1 MTQRRMIS
9 PGFVEDAL
17 GGLRRAGIDPAPV
30 LRAVGLPDPV
40 AEPVSHLQ
48 YGALWLAIA
57 ARLDDE
63 FFGLG
68 ARPMP
73 VGSFKLL
80 CHAVLHA
87 RTLEQ
92 ALRRALA
99 FLRVVLDDPHGELTQ
114 REGQAE
120 IVLASR
126 RAPRPAFADRTYWLL
141 LLGVLSWLIGR
152 RIPLLHVDF
161 ASSAP
166 DNRSDYHRLF
176 GAPVGFDRPVSR
188 LAFSAAYLALPP
200 IRDER
205 ALGPFLRAAPAN
217 ILLGYRHDQSISA
230 RIRNR
235 LRAVPPKD
243 WPAFETVAADIR
255 LSPATLRRRLRDEG
269 QSFSAIRD
277 ELRFAQAQA
286 ILRERPDS
294 IADIASALGYAEPS
308 AFHRAFLKW
317 SGQTPGAFREGERW
331 APRPGAPTPG
341 P

>member
-1 MTQRRMIS
+1 MTQRWMIS

-17 GGLRRAGIDPAPV
+17 TGLRRAGIDPGPV
-30 LRAVGLPDPV
+30 LAGVGLPDSV
-40 AEPVSHLQ
+40 TEPVSHIQ

-68 ARPMP
+68 ARPMR

-80 CHAVLHA
+80 CHAVLQA
-87 RTLEQ
+87 RTLDQ
-92 ALRRALA
+92 ALRRALS
-99 FLRVVLDDPHGELTQ
+99 FLAVVLDDPRGELTQ

-120 IVLASR
+120 IVLVATR
-126 RAPRPAFADRTYWLL
+126 GARPAFADRTYWLL

-161 ASSAP
+161 AGCAP
-166 DNRSDYHRLF
+166 ENRLDYHQFF
-176 GAPVGFDRPVSR
+176 GAPVRFERPVSR
-188 LAFSAAYLALPP
+188 LAFNAAYLALPP
-200 IRDER
+200 IRSER

-217 ILLGYRHDQSISA
+217 ILFGYRHDQSISA

-235 LRAVPPKD
+235 LSALPPGE
-243 WPAFETVAADIR
+243 WPVFEAIAADIR
-255 LSPATLRRRLRDEG
+255 FSPATLRRRLRDEG

-277 ELRFAQAQA
+277 EIRFEQAQA
-286 ILRERPDS
+286 MLGQSARSVAE
-294 IADIASALGYAEPS
+294 IATALGYAEPS

-317 SGQTPGAFREGERW
+317 SGETPAVFRARPPPVPA
-331 APRPGAPTPG
+331 APRS
-341 P
+341 

>member
-17 GGLRRAGIDPAPV
+17 TGLRRAGIDPGPV
-30 LRAVGLPDPV
+30 LAGVGLPDPV
-40 AEPVSHLQ
+40 TESVTHLQ

-68 ARPMP
+68 ARPMR

-80 CHAVLHA
+80 CHAVLQAH
-87 RTLEQ
+87 TLDQ

-99 FLRVVLDDPHGELTQ
+99 FLGVVLDDPRGELTQ

-120 IVLASR
+120 IVLRCGRGA
-126 RAPRPAFADRTYWLL
+126 RPAFADRTYWLL

-161 ASSAP
+161 AGRAP
-166 DNRSDYHRLF
+166 ENRLDYHQFF
-176 GAPVGFDRPVSR
+176 GAPVRFERPVSR
-188 LAFSAAYLALPP
+188 LAFNAAYLALPP
-200 IRDER
+200 IRSER
-205 ALGPFLRAAPAN
+205 ALGPFLRGAPAN
-217 ILLGYRHDQSISA
+217 ILFGYRHDQSISA

-235 LRAVPPKD
+235 LSALPPSD
-243 WPAFETVAADIR
+243 WPTFEAIAADIR
-255 LSPATLRRRLRDEG
+255 FSPATLRRRLRDEA
-269 QSFSAIRD
+269 QSFSSIRD
-277 ELRFAQAQA
+277 DIRFEQAQA
-286 ILRERPDS
+286 MLRQS
-294 IADIASALGYAEPS
+294 AHSVADIATALGYAEPS

-317 SGQTPGAFREGERW
+317 SGQTPAAFR
-331 APRPGAPTPG
+331 ARPSPALTLQRP
-341 P
+341 

>member
-1 MTQRRMIS
+1 MAQRRMIS

-17 GGLRRAGIDPAPV
+17 GGLLRAGIDPAPV
-30 LRAVGLPDPV
+30 LAAAGFDRPPT
-40 AEPVSHLQ
+40 EPVSHLQ

-57 ARLDDE
+57 ARMDDE

-68 ARPMP
+68 ARPMR

-99 FLRVVLDDPHGELTQ
+99 FLSIVLDDPRGELTQ

-120 IVLASR
+120 IVLR
-126 RAPRPAFADRTYWLL
+126 GERLPRPAFADRTYWLL
-141 LLGVLSWLIGR
+141 LLGVLCWLIGR
-152 RIPLLHVDF
+152 RIPLLRVDF
-161 ASSAP
+161 ACSAP
-166 DNRSDYHRLF
+166 ENRPDYHQLF
-176 GAPVGFDRPVSR
+176 GAPVRFDRPVSR
-188 LAFSAAYLALPP
+188 LAFNAAYLALPT

-205 ALGPFLRAAPAN
+205 ALGPFLRGAPAN
-217 ILLGYRHDQSISA
+217 ILLGYRHDQSVSA

-235 LRAVPPKD
+235 LRALPPRD
-243 WPAFETVAADIR
+243 WPDFESVAADIR
-255 LSPATLRRRLRDEG
+255 MSPATLRRRLRDEG

-277 ELRFAQAQA
+277 EIRFALAQD
-286 ILRERPDS
+286 ILRRQS
-294 IADIASALGYAEPS
+294 TSVADIAAALGYAEPS

-317 SGQTPGAFREGERW
+317 SGRTPAAFREDDRQS
-331 APRPGAPTPG
+331 RPAG
-341 P
+341 PSEP